1 MSDVRED
8 LKAYVDGELSASRMR
23 EVEAAIAGDPAL
35 RTEVDYLRQLSFEIT
50 QVAREVDIRG
60 ASETLARLRK
70 PRRNV
75 FLTPVL
81 SAIGCLVVVAITYPI
96 WQSAPTVAK
105 SSAVTYADK
114 GANVAPAPQVNALE
128 AKAHTAEAYRSMQ
141 GSVADQAKSKGLEA
155 KKSVNRTGG
164 SFERAGVAPATTQ
177 SAVGGG
183 GAASGPH
190 EVVITVASLDA
201 ARRTIRSF
209 EGQVAIG
216 AATPTA
222 KFANP
227 SRMDGDRI
235 SIQVPED
242 KVAET
247 MLAIQGLD
255 IARER
260 EKAATSQG
268 KRTFKPEAEKSSVP
282 PASVS
287 SNSAPRLVTIRVL
300 LKLVNP
306 EASQK
311 QR

>member
-81 SAIGCLVVVAITYPI
+81 SAIGCLVVVAITYPL
-96 WQSAPTVAK
+96 WQEPFSTAK
-105 SSAVTYADK
+105 SSVVIQSDK
-114 GANVAPAPQVNALE
+114 GANLASAP
-128 AKAHTAEAYRSMQ
+128 
-141 GSVADQAKSKGLEA
+141 QAKSMDASPHPAETYRGVQESALEQSKSKGMET

-164 SFERAGVAPATTQ
+164 SFTKAGVAPATTQ
-177 SAVGGG
+177 AGGMRGAVASGPIEVAITVDSVELARQAILSFAGPSAVG
-183 GAASGPH
+183 AAPP
-190 EVVITVASLDA
+190 A
-201 ARRTIRSF
+201 
-209 EGQVAIG
+209 
-216 AATPTA
+216 P
-222 KFANP
+222 KYANP
-227 SRMDGDRI
+227 SRTDGNSF
-235 SIQVPED
+235 SILVPEN

-247 MLAIQGLD
+247 MLAIQALD

-260 EKAATSQG
+260 EKAGQQQATQ
-268 KRTFKPEAEKSSVP
+268 KPKSEGGSASP
-282 PASVS
+282 PTTVG
-287 SNSAPRLVTIRVL
+287 SNSAPRLVTIRVQ
-300 LKLVNP
+300 LKALNN
-306 EASQK
+306 QK